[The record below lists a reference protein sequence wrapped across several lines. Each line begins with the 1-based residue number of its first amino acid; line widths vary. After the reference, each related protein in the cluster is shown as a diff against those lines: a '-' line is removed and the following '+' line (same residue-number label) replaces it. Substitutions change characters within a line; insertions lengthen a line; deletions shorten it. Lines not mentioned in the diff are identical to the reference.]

1 MVVTK
6 EQVIQRMSGGESVVL
21 NVLSKVDFNKLH
33 ITGSESF
40 PMTADPLEFSKAVQE
55 KYGKGKG
62 FILYGD
68 HFGLL
73 ESYLATKAL
82 VDNGLKAENY
92 SGGVQEWLRAGL
104 PVEGTARG
112 PSPAPVVRG

>member
-6 EQVIQRMSGGESVVL
+6 EQVIQRISGGQTVLL
-21 NVLSKVDFNKLH
+21 NVLAKEDYKKLH
-33 ITGSESF
+33 IAGSENH
-40 PMTADPLEFSKAVQE
+40 PMTADPVEFSRSVQE

-62 FILYGD
+62 FVLYGD

-82 VDNGLKAENY
+82 VENGLKAENY

-104 PVEGTARG
+104 PVEGTSRG
-112 PSPAPVVRG
+112 PSPAPAVR